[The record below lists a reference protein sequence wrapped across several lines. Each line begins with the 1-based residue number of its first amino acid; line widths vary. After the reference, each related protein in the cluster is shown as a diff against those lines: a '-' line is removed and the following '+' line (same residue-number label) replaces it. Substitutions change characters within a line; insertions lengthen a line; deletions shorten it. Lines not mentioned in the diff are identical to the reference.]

1 MLGRVWTQ
9 EELMIR
15 KSALLVPAAVLTA
28 ALIPVP
34 AHATPPVG
42 VCPDGYAMLT
52 KAEVG
57 QLPDADL
64 ALAVFDV
71 VNANGDEFVCYKQYP
86 NPPHHGGHYGNFTDN
101 TANPAAQQ
109 E

>member
-1 MLGRVWTQ
+1 
-9 EELMIR
+9 MIR